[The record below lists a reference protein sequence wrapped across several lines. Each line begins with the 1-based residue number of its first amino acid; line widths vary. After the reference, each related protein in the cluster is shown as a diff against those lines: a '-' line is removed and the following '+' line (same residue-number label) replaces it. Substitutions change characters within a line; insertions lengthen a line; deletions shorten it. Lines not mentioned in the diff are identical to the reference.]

1 MENNSLSKFLGWVLL
16 ITGLLIIFYF
26 LFSSYSIFTGQK
38 EPPQVFKTLSLDSSA
53 ASTSLSLED
62 LTSAEK
68 VQEFVEE
75 KIKELLSSMLPPEHF
90 TKLFNLVTWTILTGI
105 FISGGAHIS
114 VLGIRLIKK
123 Q

>member
-1 MENNSLSKFLGWVLL
+1 MENNSLSKFLGWALL

-26 LFSSYSIFTGQK
+26 LFSSYSIFTGEK
-38 EPPQVFKTLSLDSSA
+38 EPPQAFKTISLDSSETP
-53 ASTSLSLED
+53 TSLSLKD
-62 LTSAEK
+62 LTSEEK

-75 KIKELLSSMLPPEHF
+75 KMKELLTSMLPLGYF
-90 TKLFNLVTWTILTGI
+90 TKLFNLVAWTILTGI

-123 Q
+123 